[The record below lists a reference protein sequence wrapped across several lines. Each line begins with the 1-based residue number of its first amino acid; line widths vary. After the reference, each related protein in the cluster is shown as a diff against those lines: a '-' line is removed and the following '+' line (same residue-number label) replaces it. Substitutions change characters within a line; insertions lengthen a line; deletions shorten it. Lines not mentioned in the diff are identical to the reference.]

1 MISFGKGRTI
11 GLLAILFTQTV
22 NAQKTTRIDSLVN
35 QLHNPSDKHIMV
47 TAHRGDWRNAPE
59 NSLQGFKNAIAL
71 GVDIIELD
79 LNKTKDGVIVIMHDQ
94 TIDRTTDGKGK
105 PSDFTL
111 SELKQFHL
119 RNGLGR
125 ITNHTIPTLEE
136 VMLLVKDKVLIN
148 LDKSYPYYNEAY
160 QILKNTGTLKQAIFK
175 TDAVYDAVKSK
186 YPAILDS
193 ITFMAVVDLDKP
205 NAKQII
211 KDYQQHIKPVAF
223 ELNFKT
229 DTSAVLSDNHFIK
242 QHGSKI
248 WINSLWASLNAGH
261 DDDTAVDLGN
271 TKDSWDWLI
280 AHGATIIQTDRPREL
295 LSYLRKRSL
304 HR

>member
-1 MISFGKGRTI
+1 MRTYQYLTI
-11 GLLAILFTQTV
+11 ALLLTQFTQTV
-22 NAQKTTRIDSLVN
+22 SAQKITKIDSLVN
-35 QLHNPSDKHIMV
+35 QLHNPSDKHVMV

-59 NSLQGFKNAIAL
+59 NSLQAFKYAMAM

-79 LNKTKDGVIVIMHDQ
+79 LNQTKDGVVVIMHDP

-105 PSDFTL
+105 PGDYTL
-111 SELKQFHL
+111 AELKQFHL
-119 RNGLGR
+119 KNGLGR
-125 ITNHTIPTLEE
+125 VTNFTIPTLQEA
-136 VMLLVKDKVLIN
+136 MLLVKDKVLIN

-160 QILKNTGTLKQAIFK
+160 RILKNTGTLKQAIFK
-175 TDAVYDAVKSK
+175 TDAVYADVKSK
-186 YPAILDS
+186 YPEILDS
-193 ITFMAVVDLDKP
+193 ITFMAVVDLDK
-205 NAKQII
+205 AGARQII
-211 KDYQQHIKPVAF
+211 KDYQQYMKPVAF

-229 DTSAVLSDNHFIK
+229 DTSSVLSDNHFIN

-261 DDDTAVDLGN
+261 DDDTAVDKEN

-280 AHGATIIQTDRPREL
+280 AHGATIIQTDRPKEL
-295 LSYLRKRSL
+295 LNYLRKRSL

>member
-1 MISFGKGRTI
+1 MKTNYNI
-11 GLLAILFTQTV
+11 GIAFILTLFSQTV
-22 NAQKTTRIDSLVN
+22 SAQKTTRIDSLVN
-35 QLHNPSDKHIMV
+35 QLHNHSDKQIMV

-59 NSLQGFKNAIAL
+59 NSLQAFKNAITM

-105 PSDFTL
+105 PGDYTW

-119 RNGLGR
+119 KNGLGR
-125 ITNHTIPTLEE
+125 VTAHTIPTLQE
-136 VMLLVKDKVLIN
+136 VMLLAKGKVLIN
-148 LDKSYPYYNEAY
+148 LDKSYNYYDEAY

-175 TDAVYDAVKSK
+175 TDAVYEALKNR
-186 YPAILDS
+186 YPKVIDS

-205 NAKQII
+205 GARQII

-229 DTSAVLSDNHFIK
+229 DTSAILSDYGFIK
-242 QHGSKI
+242 NNGSKI

-280 AHGATIIQTDRPREL
+280 AHGATIIQTDRPKEL
-295 LSYLRKRSL
+295 LGYLKKLRL